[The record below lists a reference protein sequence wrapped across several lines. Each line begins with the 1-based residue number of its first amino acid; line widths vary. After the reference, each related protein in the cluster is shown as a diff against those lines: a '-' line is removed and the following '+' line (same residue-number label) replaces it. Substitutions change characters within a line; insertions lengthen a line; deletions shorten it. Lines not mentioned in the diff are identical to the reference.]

1 MSIKKVILLATFV
14 VGALFLIIFIPAVAK
29 IAPEIFEILK
39 ADDHQAL
46 VLYLRSFGYT
56 GAVILFILQFLQS
69 LMPIFPAVILQIT
82 AGITYGPWWG
92 TLIITV
98 SYSLANLL
106 IFIILRKYQ
115 FGDMSKLFGWK
126 PIKKMMKY
134 IQNQDPNLAIFILYL
149 FPILSNS
156 YIPYLAYTTTITTKN
171 FIFVMIVASIPM
183 TFASVYFGDRLL
195 KGELLSAIIV
205 FGLAAL
211 LSFGLYKSK
220 SLLKKFLLMIN

>member
-1 MSIKKVILLATFV
+1 MSIKKVILLVTFI
-14 VGALFLIIFIPAVAK
+14 VGLLFLVIFIPAVVK
-29 IAPEIFEILK
+29 IVPEIYEILK

-69 LMPIFPAVILQIT
+69 LMPIFPAVILQVT

-92 TLIITV
+92 TLIITS
-98 SYSLANLL
+98 SYCLANLL
-106 IFIILRKYQ
+106 IFVILRKYQ
-115 FGDMSKLFGWK
+115 FRDMNKLLEWK

-134 IQNQDPNLAIFILYL
+134 VKNNDPNLAIFILYL

-156 YIPYLAYTTTITTKN
+156 YIPYLAYTTEITTKN
-171 FIFVMIVASIPM
+171 FIFVMISASMPM

-220 SLLKKFLLMIN
+220 SLLKRILLMIN